1 MVLKVT
7 YKKNMLIHL
16 KYYNLKSFAFILFFF
31 CFQSQGEQR
40 RRHRELS
47 LSKRRSVANET
58 SQVVPHI

>member
-1 MVLKVT
+1 MFLKVT

-16 KYYNLKSFAFILFFF
+16 KYYNVKSFVFILYFF

-40 RRHRELS
+40 CRHRELS
-47 LSKRRSVANET
+47 LPERRSVANET